1 MWRRDNKRIGNSK
14 SILGIV
20 LTNFAK
26 MSMITSEFCGVINQR
41 ECRKIVSL

>member
-1 MWRRDNKRIGNSK
+1 MRFPW